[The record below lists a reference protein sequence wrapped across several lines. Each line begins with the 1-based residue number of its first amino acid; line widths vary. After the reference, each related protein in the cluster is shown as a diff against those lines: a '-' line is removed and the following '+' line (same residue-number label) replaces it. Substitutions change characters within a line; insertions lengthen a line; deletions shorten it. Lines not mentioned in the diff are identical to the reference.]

1 MFQQLHP
8 NKFKNFLAKL
18 LSRTQKIAYGLM
30 SKYMMKEKGD
40 VILKKGDRVALIY
53 PSQDPGAFA
62 AAFFACLFANLVP
75 VPVEAP
81 ISNMV
86 RGATNHRKSK
96 HISHLDL
103 NQINEN

>member
-1 MFQQLHP
+1 M
-8 NKFKNFLAKL
+8 
-18 LSRTQKIAYGLM
+18 SRTQKIAYGLM

-86 RGATNHRKSK
+86 G
-96 HISHLDL
+96 LM
-103 NQINEN
+103 

>member
-1 MFQQLHP
+1 
-8 NKFKNFLAKL
+8 
-18 LSRTQKIAYGLM
+18 M

-53 PSQDPGAFA
+53 PSQEPGAFA

-81 ISNMV
+81 MSNMV
-86 RGATNHRKSK
+86 GPIFYMIPFIGLIDQLKRKCFSFPDNYLK
-96 HISHLDL
+96 VRNYQYDILFG
-103 NQINEN
+103 I

>member
-1 MFQQLHP
+1 
-8 NKFKNFLAKL
+8 
-18 LSRTQKIAYGLM
+18 
-30 SKYMMKEKGD
+30 MMKEKGD

-86 RGATNHRKSK
+86 GLVFENHELHLSFLKFYQIL
-96 HISHLDL
+96 ISTA
-103 NQINEN
+103 

>member
-1 MFQQLHP
+1 
-8 NKFKNFLAKL
+8 
-18 LSRTQKIAYGLM
+18 M

-62 AAFFACLFANLVP
+62 AALFACLFANLVP

-86 RGATNHRKSK
+86 CLWIIENFIWTLFFKLKS
-96 HISHLDL
+96 IDL
-103 NQINEN
+103 W

>member
-1 MFQQLHP
+1 
-8 NKFKNFLAKL
+8 
-18 LSRTQKIAYGLM
+18 M

-40 VILKKGDRVALIY
+40 VILKKGDRVARIY

-86 RGATNHRKSK
+86 RGAISNRKSK
-96 HISHLDL
+96 HI
-103 NQINEN
+103 